1 MRPLCFHPV
10 DGNFTQEVWLWETA
24 VDYNIYYSF
33 NLHNF
38 LVVDVERIGGGGGKV
53 LLENSYICFPV
64 VKGTRSK
71 FFLKD
76 TVPLTYML
84 TEKCKL
90 NMPKITCNYE

>member
-1 MRPLCFHPV
+1 M
-10 DGNFTQEVWLWETA
+10 
-24 VDYNIYYSF
+24 
-33 NLHNF
+33 
-38 LVVDVERIGGGGGKV
+38 ERMGGGGKV

-76 TVPLTYML
+76 TVPLTFML

-90 NMPKITCNYE
+90 NMPKIMCNCE

>member
-1 MRPLCFHPV
+1 MWKGL
-10 DGNFTQEVWLWETA
+10 
-24 VDYNIYYSF
+24 
-33 NLHNF
+33 
-38 LVVDVERIGGGGGKV
+38 GGGGAKFY
-53 LLENSYICFPV
+53 LKILTFFPV

-90 NMPKITCNYE
+90 NTQNHVQL